1 VAAVIAKLI
10 IYPNGEL
17 ANFPLWL
24 RIGSA
29 AIGFA
34 VFLVAGKKLWVG
46 IGTAIILIVIGRVLT
61 AG

>member
-1 VAAVIAKLI
+1 MDMT
-10 IYPNGEL
+10 
-17 ANFPLWL
+17 
-24 RIGSA
+24 
-29 AIGFA
+29 FA